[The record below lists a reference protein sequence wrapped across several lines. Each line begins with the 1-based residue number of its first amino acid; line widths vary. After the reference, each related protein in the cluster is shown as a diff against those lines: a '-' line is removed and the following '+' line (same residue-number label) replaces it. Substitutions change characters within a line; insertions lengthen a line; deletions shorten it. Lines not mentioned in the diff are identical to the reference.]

1 MIEKIKF
8 IFIES
13 FKTFKRYS
21 LYSFISSLTIM
32 ICLLLISFIIYL
44 SNVTSN
50 ISENFKSNESILQIF
65 INNSISEE
73 ESKKIC
79 DEITNDSNFIKKN
92 SFKNREELFKQINS
106 SINLENDLKKWIKDD
121 ISFMPCLCSAVIDI
135 KESIEV
141 DKIIE
146 SFKSNYSSSLDKIIY
161 PDSYLNKFQKI
172 SSSLFVFIFILGLI
186 IFIVSI
192 FNVSNVVKLN
202 LESRKDVIE
211 TLKLHGA
218 TKIFIKLPFII
229 EGLIQGI
236 LGAFLSI
243 LILYLIFN
251 FYSFDTHNHFLIQSF
266 ITTLPFKTYLFF
278 NIIFGI
284 LLGFI
289 SSNLGVSN
297 YLD

>member
-1 MIEKIKF
+1 M
-8 IFIES
+8 
-13 FKTFKRYS
+13 
-21 LYSFISSLTIM
+21 
-32 ICLLLISFIIYL
+32 
-44 SNVTSN
+44 
-50 ISENFKSNESILQIF
+50 
-65 INNSISEE
+65 
-73 ESKKIC
+73 
-79 DEITNDSNFIKKN
+79 
-92 SFKNREELFKQINS
+92 
-106 SINLENDLKKWIKDD
+106 ENDLKKWIKDD

-229 EGLIQGI
+229 EGLIQGV

-251 FYSFDTHNHFLIQSF
+251 FYSFDAHNHFLIQSF